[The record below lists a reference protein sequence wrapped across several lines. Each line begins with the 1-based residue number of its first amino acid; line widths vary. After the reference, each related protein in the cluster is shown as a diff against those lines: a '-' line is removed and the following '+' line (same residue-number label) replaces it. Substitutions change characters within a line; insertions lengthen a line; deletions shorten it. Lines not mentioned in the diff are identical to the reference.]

1 MCLNPLKVTVR
12 PFLRKDGKKDLI
24 VGYFQEELNEK
35 TGDMAQHY
43 LVPCGRCAE
52 CRSAK
57 RKEWSERLM
66 LEASLYP
73 ANQVYFITLTYD
85 DEHIS
90 RCPLSYSG
98 LRGLNYDDFRTFCY
112 RIRDVVSRSSNL
124 CGIELPE
131 VSDRLRYFC
140 ALEYGDHSMRP
151 HGHVVLFGLDL
162 QSLSGNVPVSVT
174 EEGTLFNSPLIGHLW
189 PFGHNTVARASP
201 GSLCYVA
208 GYVTKKLGKRDDYDN
223 LGISPER
230 ALMSTHPAIGV
241 RFFEENKEL
250 IRETGCYVNP
260 YNGTV
265 HSIPRYALRTVFADD
280 PGFVAR
286 CSHAKRV
293 SMDNQLTRED
303 VDRGERSEDA
313 RARVFAAK
321 QSQIKLH
328 RTL

>member
-73 ANQVYFITLTYD
+73 SDQVYFVTLTYD
-85 DEHIS
+85 DFYLH
-90 RCPLSYSG
+90 RCPLSHSG
-98 LRGLNYDDFRTFCY
+98 LRGLNYDDFRTFCHS
-112 RIRDVVSRSSNL
+112 IRDDFKAEHKSFDYFVPGSA
-124 CGIELPE
+124 
-131 VSDRLRYFC
+131 DKLRYFC
-140 ALEYGDHSMRP
+140 GMEYGDRSMRP
-151 HGHVVLFGLDL
+151 HAHIVLFGVDL
-162 QSLSGNVPVSVT
+162 QSLPGNVPVSVT
-174 EEGTLFNSPLIGHLW
+174 EEGTLFNSAYIGRLW
-189 PFGHNTVARASP
+189 PYGHNTVARADP

-208 GYVTKKLGKRDDYDN
+208 GYVTKKLSKRDDYDN
-223 LGISPER
+223 LGIPPER